1 MDLVFLDNSLLSIT
15 INLTERR
22 YKVMDYEPAIG
33 LEVHA
38 QLRTRSKIFSSAST
52 EFGAPPNSQVNP
64 VCLGMP
70 GVLPVLNKKALEY
83 AVKAALALD
92 CEIHTRSRFARKN
105 YFYPDLP
112 KGYQISQYEEP
123 FSTNGR
129 LEIGENGSAK
139 KIRITRIHMEEDAGK
154 LIHENTG
161 NSSYVDLNRA
171 GVPLIEIVSEPDISS
186 AEEAV
191 LYLKKLRSILRYIG
205 VCDGNME
212 EGSLRCDANV
222 SVHPAGTEKLG
233 TKVEIKNVNSFKFIQ
248 KAIEY
253 EIRRQI
259 SVIEGGGNIV
269 QETRL
274 FDAQRGVTFS
284 MRTKEEAHDYRY
296 FPDPDLLPVVIESEK
311 IEELRAS
318 LPELP
323 DQRLRRFTEEYKLPQ
338 YDADVLTAS
347 KEIADYFEE
356 CLNHYNNPKA
366 VSNWIM
372 TEVLRE
378 MKDEDDGG
386 EIPVSA
392 EKLSELL
399 QLIDDGIISGKIAK
413 DVFIDMVS
421 SGRSAK
427 EIIEEKGIKQISD
440 RGDLESIIAG
450 IMKDHPAEISRYKA
464 GEEKLISFFVG
475 KVMKA
480 TQGKANPKLVNEI
493 LKAELSK

>member
-1 MDLVFLDNSLLSIT
+1 M
-15 INLTERR
+15 E
-22 YKVMDYEPAIG
+22 YEPVIG

-38 QLRTRSKIFSSAST
+38 QLETKSKIFSPAST

-64 VCLGMP
+64 ICLGMP
-70 GVLPVLNKKALEY
+70 GVLPVLNRKALEY
-83 AVKAALALD
+83 ALKAALALN
-92 CEIHTRSRFARKN
+92 CEVHARSRFARKN

-123 FSTNGR
+123 FSTNGW
-129 LEIGENGSAK
+129 LEIGGNGSAK

-154 LIHENTG
+154 LIHENAG
-161 NSSYVDLNRA
+161 SSSYVDLNRA
-171 GVPLIEIVSEPDISS
+171 GVPLIEIVSEPEISS

-222 SVHPAGTEKLG
+222 SVRPKGSKTLG

-253 EIRRQI
+253 EIRRQV
-259 SVIEGGGNIV
+259 SVIESGGKVV

-274 FDAQRGVTFS
+274 FDSNRGVTFS

-296 FPDPDLLPVVIESEK
+296 FPDPDLLPVVIGKEM

-323 DQRLRRFTEEYKLPQ
+323 DQRLKRFTEEYRLPQ
-338 YDADVLTAS
+338 YDAVVLTAS

-356 CLNHYNNPKA
+356 CLKHYNNPKA

-372 TEVLRE
+372 TEVMRE
-378 MKDEDDGG
+378 MKDEEDAG
-386 EIPVSA
+386 EIAVSP

-399 QLIDDGIISGKIAK
+399 QLIDDGTISGKIAK
-413 DVFIDMVS
+413 DVFLDMVS
-421 SGRSAK
+421 SGKSAK
-427 EIIEEKGIKQISD
+427 DIVREKGIKQISD
-440 RGDLESIIAG
+440 RGELETIIAG
-450 IMKDHPAEISRYKA
+450 ILKDHPGEIARYKA
-464 GEEKLISFFVG
+464 GDEKLISFFVG

-493 LKAELSK
+493 LTADLSK

>member
-1 MDLVFLDNSLLSIT
+1 
-15 INLTERR
+15 
-22 YKVMDYEPAIG
+22 MDYEPVIG

-38 QLRTRSKIFSSAST
+38 QLKTKSKIFSPAPT

-64 VCLGMP
+64 ICLGMP
-70 GVLPVLNKKALEY
+70 GVLPVLNGKALEY
-83 AVKAALALD
+83 AVKAALAVN
-92 CEIHTRSRFARKN
+92 CEIHGRSRFARKN

-123 FSTNGR
+123 FSTGGWLDIGANGA
-129 LEIGENGSAK
+129 AK

-154 LIHENTG
+154 LVHENAG
-161 NSSYVDLNRA
+161 GSSYVDLNRA
-171 GVPLIEIVSEPDISS
+171 GVPLIEIVSEPDIAS

-191 LYLKKLRSILRYIG
+191 LYLKKLRSILMYIG

-222 SVHPAGTEKLG
+222 SVRPKGSKTLG

-248 KAIEY
+248 KAIVY
-253 EIRRQI
+253 EIRRQV

-274 FDAQRGVTFS
+274 FDADKGITFS

-296 FPDPDLLPVVIESEK
+296 FPDPDLLPVVIEKEK

-323 DQRLRRFTEEYKLPQ
+323 DQRLMRFTEEYKLPE
-338 YDADVLTAS
+338 YDASVLTAS
-347 KEIADYFEE
+347 KEIADYFEK
-356 CLNHYNNPKA
+356 CLGAYNNPKA

-372 TEVLRE
+372 TEVMRE
-378 MKDEDDGG
+378 LKDED
-386 EIPVSA
+386 EIKDFSVPPKMVA
-392 EKLSELL
+392 VLVKF
-399 QLIDDGIISGKIAK
+399 IDDGTINRNMAKEVFGEMVTKKIILTEKIGFEESIK
-413 DVFIDMVS
+413 IT
-421 SGRSAK
+421 R
-427 EIIEEKGIKQISD
+427 EIIEEKGIEQISD
-440 RGDLESIIAG
+440 RGELENIISG
-450 IMKDHPAEISRYKA
+450 ILKDHPAEISRYKA
-464 GEEKLISFFVG
+464 GDEKLIGFFVG

-480 TQGKANPKLVNEI
+480 TQGKANPKVVNEI
-493 LKAELSK
+493 LTAELSK

>member
-1 MDLVFLDNSLLSIT
+1 
-15 INLTERR
+15 
-22 YKVMDYEPAIG
+22 MDYEPVIG

-38 QLRTRSKIFSSAST
+38 QLKTVSKIFSPAST

-64 VCLGMP
+64 ICLGMP

-83 AVKAALALD
+83 AVMTALALN
-92 CEIHTRSRFARKN
+92 CEIHERSRFARKN

-123 FSTNGR
+123 FSTGGW
-129 LEIGENGSAK
+129 LEVGENWDAK

-154 LIHENTG
+154 LVHENTG

-171 GVPLIEIVSEPDISS
+171 GVPLVEIVSEPEISS

-212 EGSLRCDANV
+212 EGSLRCDANI
-222 SVHPAGTEKLG
+222 SVRPAGTEKLG

-253 EIRRQI
+253 EIKRQV

-274 FDAQRGVTFS
+274 FDANRSVTFS

-296 FPDPDLLPVVIESEK
+296 FPDPDLLPVVIKNEK

-323 DQRLRRFTEEYKLPQ
+323 DRRLRRFTDEYGLPQ
-338 YDADVLTAS
+338 YDAVVLTAS
-347 KEIADYFEE
+347 KGIADYFEE
-356 CLNHYNNPKA
+356 CLGHFNNPKA

-378 MKDEDDGG
+378 VKDDEEEG

-392 EKLSELL
+392 EKLSGLL
-399 QLIDDGIISGKIAK
+399 QLIDAGTISGKIAK
-413 DVFIDMVS
+413 DVFSDMVS
-421 SGRSAK
+421 SGKSAN
-427 EIIEEKGIKQISD
+427 EIVREKGIKQISD
-440 RGDLESIIAG
+440 RGELENIITV
-450 IMKDHPAEISRYKA
+450 ILKNHPDEISRYKA
-464 GEEKLISFFVG
+464 GEEKLIGFFVG

-480 TQGKANPKLVNEI
+480 TQAKANPKVVNEI
-493 LKAELSK
+493 LKLELSK